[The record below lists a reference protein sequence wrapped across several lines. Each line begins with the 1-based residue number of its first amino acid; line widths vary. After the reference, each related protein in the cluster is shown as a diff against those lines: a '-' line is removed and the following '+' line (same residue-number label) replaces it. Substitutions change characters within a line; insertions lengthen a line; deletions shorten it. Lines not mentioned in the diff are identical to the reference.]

1 MALVHAKKGQMTVEF
16 VAMFPVAIVVG
27 LIAVNA
33 VLFFSECASFDR
45 VFRSSVCALAASP
58 SYGQGVDESCA
69 RVQAEL
75 SETFDADHLEVAVA
89 SSGTAGSTV
98 TFTGTLLFSPT
109 LFGHGSLTGAFGVS
123 FPSLV
128 HEESI
133 AVDVYKPGV
142 IL

>member
-1 MALVHAKKGQMTVEF
+1 MAIVSVKKGQMTVEF
-16 VAMFPVAIVVG
+16 VALFPVAIVVA

-45 VFRSSVCALAASP
+45 VFRTSVCTYAASP

-69 RVQAEL
+69 LIQAQLE
-75 SETFDADHLEVAVA
+75 EVFDADHLQVTVS
-89 SSGTAGSTV
+89 SSGTSGSMV
-98 TFTGTLLFSPT
+98 AFTGTLSFAPT
-109 LFGHGSLTGAFGVS
+109 LFGQGALTGIFGVS

-128 HEESI
+128 HEERI